1 MTLGSGGR
9 VDDPAPVL
17 PLSET
22 PPILSETA
30 PAAGPLKVQRGKP
43 LKGAGSLG
51 WLFSAPA
58 FIGLLI
64 FVAIP
69 IVLTAWVSLR
79 DWSGLVSPFATE
91 YIGFEN
97 YNELLFQEGVR
108 RTDFALSIRNNF
120 YYVLFVVPMQT
131 TIAFALAV
139 ILNNKFL
146 KGKGFFRTSYY
157 FPSITSSIAVT
168 LIFLFLFQTQG
179 AINAILPGETINW
192 FDNANGLFHNA
203 LGVMG
208 VEDPPPWM
216 IENEFMG
223 VTYWQWIAGPSV
235 AMFAII
241 LLVSWTS
248 IGTFMQIF
256 LAGLQSI
263 PESVEEAAK
272 VDGASTFQTFRHVIV
287 PLMKPTIFFVL
298 TIGLISTWQVFDQIY
313 ATNFGGPQKTTVTPA
328 FLIYFQSFRN
338 SQASLAADIAVLLLL
353 VIMVFTVVQRRLIKS
368 TGDV

>member
-1 MTLGSGGR
+1 MTIGSGGR
-9 VDDPAPVL
+9 VEPAPGV
-17 PLSET
+17 PLAET
-22 PPILSETA
+22 PPIVSEAA
-30 PAAGPLKVQRGKP
+30 PAAAGPLKVKRGKSIQ
-43 LKGAGSLG
+43 GASRLG

-58 FIGLLI
+58 FIGLLV

-79 DWSGLVSPFATE
+79 DWSGFVSPFATE

-97 YNELLFQEGVR
+97 YNDLLFQDGVH

-131 TIAFALAV
+131 TIAFVLAV
-139 ILNNKFL
+139 VLNNKFL
-146 KGKGFFRTSYY
+146 KKKGFFRTSYY

-179 AINAILPGETINW
+179 AINAILPGDPINW

-203 LGVMG
+203 LGVIG
-208 VEDPPPWM
+208 IEDPPVWM

-241 LLVSWTS
+241 LLVTWTS
-248 IGTFMQIF
+248 IGTFMLIF

-272 VDGASTFQTFRHVIV
+272 VDGASTFQTFWHIII
-287 PLMKPTIFFVL
+287 PLMRPTIFFVV
-298 TIGLISTWQVFDQIY
+298 TIGLIATWQVFDQIY
-313 ATNFGGPQKTTVTPA
+313 ATNFGGPQKTTLTPA
-328 FLIYFQSFRN
+328 FLTYFQSFTN
-338 SQASLAADIAVLLLL
+338 SEAALGAAIAMLLL
-353 VIMVFTVVQRRLIKS
+353 VVIMFSTFLQRRFIKS
-368 TGDV
+368 TGER

>member
-1 MTLGSGGR
+1 MKPRLDAAIRLHGVVSAAPGADDVTAKPSVLVGGGLHGRTRSSSGEGCVSR
-9 VDDPAPVL
+9 
-17 PLSET
+17 
-22 PPILSETA
+22 
-30 PAAGPLKVQRGKP
+30 AASG
-43 LKGAGSLG
+43 LG

-58 FIGLLI
+58 LIGLLV

-79 DWSGLVSPFATE
+79 DWSGLVSPFTTE

-97 YNELLFQEGVR
+97 YNELLFEDGVR

-131 TIAFALAV
+131 TIALVLAV

-168 LIFLFLFQTQG
+168 LIFVFLFQTQG
-179 AINAILPGETINW
+179 AINAILPFETINW
-192 FDNANGLFHNA
+192 LDNANGLFHNA
-203 LGVMG
+203 LGVIG
-208 VEDPPPWM
+208 VEEPPVWM

-241 LLVSWTS
+241 LLVTWTT
-248 IGTFMQIF
+248 IGTFMLIF

-272 VDGASTFQTFRHVIV
+272 VDGASTFQTFWYVIV

-313 ATNFGGPQKTTVTPA
+313 ATNFGGPQKTTIDPGLPHRTSSRSAIPRP
-328 FLIYFQSFRN
+328 LSPPP
-338 SQASLAADIAVLLLL
+338 SPCCCSL
-353 VIMVFTVVQRRLIKS
+353 
-368 TGDV
+368 

>member
-1 MTLGSGGR
+1 MTF
-9 VDDPAPVL
+9 AK
-17 PLSET
+17 T
-22 PPILSETA
+22 PPL
-30 PAAGPLKVQRGKP
+30 PAEVAKGRRWRPPFRRRRGKP
-43 LKGAGSLG
+43 LKGAAGLG

-58 FIGLLI
+58 LIGLLV

-69 IVLTAWVSLR
+69 IAVTAWVSLR
-79 DWSGLVSPFATE
+79 DWSGLVSPFTTE

-97 YNELLFQEGVR
+97 YRELLFEPGVR
-108 RTDFALSIRNNF
+108 RTDLAISIRNNF

-131 TIAFALAV
+131 TLALILAV

-157 FPSITSSIAVT
+157 FPAITSSIAVT
-168 LIFLFLFQTQG
+168 LIFVFLFQTQG
-179 AINAILPGETINW
+179 AINAVLPIPTVNW
-192 FDNANGLFHNA
+192 LDNANGLIHNF
-203 LGVMG
+203 LGVLGVDQPPTWLAETEIMG
-208 VEDPPPWM
+208 LSL
-216 IENEFMG
+216 
-223 VTYWQWIAGPSV
+223 WQWLAGPSV

-241 LLVSWTS
+241 MLVTWTTT
-248 IGTFMQIF
+248 GTFMLIF

-272 VDGASTFQTFRHVIV
+272 VDGASAFQTFRHITV
-287 PLMKPTIFFVL
+287 PMMKPTIYFVL

-338 SQASLAADIAVLLLL
+338 SQASLAAAIAVLLLL
-353 VIMVFTVVQRRLIKS
+353 VIMLFTFIQRRMIKS
-368 TGDV
+368 SGEG

>member
-1 MTLGSGGR
+1 M
-9 VDDPAPVL
+9 
-17 PLSET
+17 
-22 PPILSETA
+22 
-30 PAAGPLKVQRGKP
+30 
-43 LKGAGSLG
+43 
-51 WLFSAPA
+51 
-58 FIGLLI
+58 
-64 FVAIP
+64 AIP

-79 DWSGLVSPFATE
+79 DWSGFVSPFDTE

-97 YNELLFQEGVR
+97 YNDLLFQDGVH

-131 TIAFALAV
+131 TLAFVLAV
-139 ILNNKFL
+139 VLNHKFL
-146 KGKGFFRTSYY
+146 KSKGFFRTSYY

-179 AINAILPGETINW
+179 AINAILPGDPINW

-203 LGVMG
+203 LGVIG
-208 VEDPPPWM
+208 IEDPPVWM

-241 LLVSWTS
+241 LLVTWTS
-248 IGTFMQIF
+248 IGTFMLIF

-272 VDGASTFQTFRHVIV
+272 VDGASTFQTFWHVII
-287 PLMKPTIFFVL
+287 PLMRPTIFFVV
-298 TIGLISTWQVFDQIY
+298 TIGLIATWQVFDQIY
-313 ATNFGGPQKTTVTPA
+313 ATNVRWPA
-328 FLIYFQSFRN
+328 EDDAHPGISHLLPDVHELRGRSRRGHRHAPVRDHHAFTSTG
-338 SQASLAADIAVLLLL
+338 SL
-353 VIMVFTVVQRRLIKS
+353 QRRFITARHGGAPQVAGAARLWATS
-368 TGDV
+368 C

>member
-1 MTLGSGGR
+1 MTTGSGGR
-9 VDDPAPVL
+9 VDDPAPGVPRAETSL
-17 PLSET
+17 LVEGAPRPDTLSV
-22 PPILSETA
+22 
-30 PAAGPLKVQRGKP
+30 KRGMR
-43 LKGAGSLG
+43 LKGAARLG
-51 WLFSAPA
+51 WLFSAPS
-58 FIGLLI
+58 FIGLLV

-79 DWSGLVSPFATE
+79 DWSGFVSPFATE

-97 YNELLFQEGVR
+97 YNDLLFEDGVH

-131 TIAFALAV
+131 TVAFVLAV

-179 AINAILPGETINW
+179 AINAILPGEAINW

-203 LGVMG
+203 LGVIG
-208 VEDPPPWM
+208 IDEAPAWM
-216 IENEFMG
+216 VENEFMG
-223 VTYWQWIAGPSV
+223 VTFWQWIAGPSV

-241 LLVSWTS
+241 ILVTWTT
-248 IGTFMQIF
+248 IGTFMLIF

-272 VDGASTFQTFRHVIV
+272 VDGASTFQTFWHITI
-287 PLMKPTIFFVL
+287 PLMKPTIFFVV
-298 TIGLISTWQVFDQIY
+298 TIGLIATWQVFDQIY
-313 ATNFGGPQKTTVTPA
+313 ATNFGGPQKTTLTPA
-328 FLIYFQSFRN
+328 FLTYFQSFTN
-338 SQASLAADIAVLLLL
+338 SEAALGAAIAMLLLL
-353 VIMVFTVVQRRLIKS
+353 VIMFSTFLQRRFIKS
-368 TGDV
+368 TGER

>member
-1 MTLGSGGR
+1 MA
-9 VDDPAPVL
+9 V
-17 PLSET
+17 ET
-22 PPILSETA
+22 PP
-30 PAAGPLKVQRGKP
+30 PARGKP
-43 LKGAGSLG
+43 SMLVEAAPRAETVLVQRRVRVKGEGGLG

-58 FIGLLI
+58 FIGLLV

-79 DWSGLVSPFATE
+79 DWSGLVSPFNTE

-97 YNELLFQEGVR
+97 YRELLFEDGVR

-131 TIAFALAV
+131 ILAFVLAV

-146 KGKGFFRTSYY
+146 KGKGFFRTAYY

-168 LIFLFLFQTQG
+168 LIFVFLFQTQG
-179 AINAILPGETINW
+179 AINAILPFPTINW
-192 FDNANGLFHNA
+192 LNNANGLFHIV
-203 LGVMG
+203 LGAFG
-208 VEDPPPWM
+208 VDQAPAFLA
-216 IENEFMG
+216 ENEFMG
-223 VTYWQWIAGPSV
+223 VTFWQWIAGPSV

-241 LLVSWTS
+241 LLVTWTTT
-248 IGTFMQIF
+248 GTFMLIF

-272 VDGASTFQTFRHVIV
+272 VDGASTLQTFWHITI
-287 PLMKPTIFFVL
+287 PLMRPTIYFVV
-298 TIGLISTWQVFDQIY
+298 TIGLIATWQVFDQIY
-313 ATNFGGPQKTTVTPA
+313 ATNFGGPQKTTMTPA

-338 SQASLAADIAVLLLL
+338 SEAALAGAIAILLLL
-353 VIMVFTVVQRRLIKS
+353 VIMLFTFIQRRAIKS
-368 TGDV
+368 SGPG